1 MAKKKKNEEVKDIVE
16 TKIEELVES
25 VQDDELLGG
34 EVEVKV
40 TDEVKAEIQPKKE
53 KKFYGYHPITGAEV
67 WL

>member
-1 MAKKKKNEEVKDIVE
+1 MAKKKKNEEVKEIVE
-16 TKIEELVES
+16 NKIEELVES

-34 EVEVKV
+34 EVEVKI
-40 TDEVKAEIQPKKE
+40 TKEVKAEIHPVKE